1 MEDHKAY
8 YILWKEEHDK
18 AIKLQGMLDET
29 MISYEKSIET
39 QKAFLKE
46 VIDSK
51 QKVRDLELQNEES
64 VYWWCC
70 CQRTRKCD

>member
-1 MEDHKAY
+1 MEYHKAY
-8 YILWKEEHDK
+8 YILWKEEHEK
-18 AIKLQGMLDET
+18 AIKLQERLDEI

-46 VIDSK
+46 IIESK
-51 QKVRDLELQNEES
+51 EKLRDLELQNEDT

-70 CQRTRKCD
+70 FRRTHKCD